1 MYMCESFRAGHTYA
15 QVAPYAKQ
23 VNNICTPMFCQYGT
37 FNTGKTTLL
46 SALSALHGI
55 QNGKVQRKYHLQNFL
70 QRGGSNKWFSTKKEK
85 KTDFG

>member
-1 MYMCESFRAGHTYA
+1 MFTCENFRAGHTYA

-55 QNGKVQRKYHLQNFL
+55 QNGKVQRKYLVHRTEMNILPVWAINMAEINENF
-70 QRGGSNKWFSTKKEK
+70 S
-85 KTDFG
+85 